1 MSIESLVSQYLNEL
15 KRLLAQAR
23 QFGDSTPEL
32 SFRPALD
39 KFFRA
44 LPKTLSI
51 QQVEVIYEPK
61 QQYRAG
67 RPDWKFLHSKTFGIF
82 GYVEA
87 KGINLEQELDP
98 EAYRE
103 QIERYLGLGHRVIL
117 TDGLEFLF
125 FDPESSKGIRLG
137 LTKKPLTMGAEWPIL
152 PDPRILTKFNEFL
165 QTPSAREVSDRV
177 LMLDLA
183 KRTRL
188 IAEDIEE
195 LVNTPAGA
203 GQDTKENDTIAALSS
218 LRDALSSSHDP
229 DLLGNDRF
237 ADMVAQV
244 LIFSLMY
251 AHRYVAPG
259 ENDPKV
265 VADKLRTFWT
275 SAISS
280 DGINRLRP
288 FRALAAITQ
297 SDPASLGRL
306 NTWYLDSIEYLA
318 HVRLDWTGAQST
330 NYHKLYEE
338 YFTAL
343 DPQAK
348 IDWGAY
354 ATHPSLARFVVSFCD
369 SVAGEQ
375 FGSSSLFLE
384 PNKIIDPCCGTGV
397 FLEKCAELS
406 PKKMVANV
414 VGFEIQPAPYALS
427 QLRMSLI
434 ASEGILSALD
444 VNVILCNSLSDA
456 IVKAELPE
464 LDTAVPD
471 QLKMF
476 EQERAEAINLAK
488 PPVTVVLGNP
498 PSSDAGLH
506 GDAAIYSK
514 ILSLLDEF
522 RPPEEERGARQN
534 IQKQIGNDFMKFLRW
549 GLYKLPADK
558 PAILAFVVPGSFLG
572 HGTYSVAR
580 KWIADHFSEVWAIE
594 FDADLRAGT
603 MSSQLFET
611 RQGRCLLICAR
622 ITEPATTTTIK
633 YKSLLKLDRIDKEQ
647 FFEQAAESLTTGT
660 AIASIKFEQIDVAE
674 LPYRFKPQKSFD
686 QERYASFYRLCPRK
700 QDATETEKVIFLRHV
715 SGIKLGVT
723 AAFVHKDKKLLSRK
737 ILELGSRSYPELRE
751 NWFKGQQKPP
761 REETL
766 NPSVLASVGAK
777 TKGSRHVDNIR
788 RYSFRPSVEMY
799 AYLDPQLLKELA
811 DEGGGGTRYR
821 PELFASYKRGGNFG
835 ISVAPAPENIGDS
848 LHRFS
853 AVSWNIPDNDLCSR
867 GNAHVFCP
875 YFPAYKKR
883 TKDEW
888 NPTPKLNISTEL
900 MSYYAD
906 AASNEEGTAALI
918 ALYTHAVL
926 SSGCYLQTFEGALY
940 TTSGE
945 WPRVPFPTDRELF
958 FSLAKLGSALA
969 DLERDNDLEVQLNET
984 ELFRIQSFS
993 EVEFWLTDFEINA
1006 EDKTLILAADDQR
1019 YTIAGIDIEAVSASV
1034 SGHVPLREWLKW
1046 HKRPYLNRK
1055 FNFDDAQRLSALLTR
1070 LEVQLKV
1077 LKEIDY
1083 FVSALL
1089 DETQTELI

>member
-1 MSIESLVSQYLNEL
+1 MSIELLVSAYLNEL
-15 KRLLAQAR
+15 KKLLAQAI

-32 SFRPALD
+32 SFRPVLD

-51 QQVEVIYEPK
+51 PHVEVIYEPK

-98 EAYRE
+98 GAHRE
-103 QIERYLGLGHRVIL
+103 QLDRYLGLGHRVIL
-117 TDGLEFLF
+117 TDGLDFLF
-125 FDPESSKGIRLG
+125 FDPESSKGVRLG
-137 LTKKPLTMGAEWPIL
+137 LTKKPLTMVGEWPIL
-152 PDPRILTKFNEFL
+152 PDPKILTKFSEFL
-165 QTPSAREVSDRV
+165 QTPSARDVSDRV

-244 LIFSLMY
+244 LVFSLMY

-259 ENDPKV
+259 ENDPKA

-275 SAISS
+275 SAIFS

-288 FRALAAITQ
+288 FRALAAIAQ

-306 NTWYLDSIEYLA
+306 NTWYLDAIEYLA
-318 HVRLDWTGAQST
+318 HVRLDWTRAQST

-375 FGSSSLFLE
+375 FGSSSLLLE

-406 PKKMVANV
+406 PKKMVASV
-414 VGFEIQPAPYALS
+414 AGFEIQPAPYALS

-434 ASEGILSALD
+434 AGEGILSALD

-464 LDTAVPD
+464 SDTAVPD

-476 EQERAEAINLAK
+476 EQERAEAVKLAK

-549 GLYKLPADK
+549 GLYKLPTDK
-558 PAILAFVVPGSFLG
+558 PAILAFVLPGSFLG

-580 KWIADHFSEVWAIE
+580 KWIVDHFSDVWTIE
-594 FDADLRAGT
+594 FDADLRTGT
-603 MSSQLFET
+603 ASSQLFQT
-611 RQGRCLLICAR
+611 RQGRCLLVCAR
-622 ITEPATTTTIK
+622 SGEPATTPHIK
-633 YKSLLKLDRIDKEQ
+633 YKSLLKFSKNDKER
-647 FFEQAAESLTTGT
+647 FLDEAAESMVSGSKIESL
-660 AIASIKFEQIDVAE
+660 SFEHVSLADS
-674 LPYRFKPQKSFD
+674 PYRFKPQKSYD
-686 QERYASFYRLCPRK
+686 QERYSSFHQLWQK
-700 QDATETEKVIFLRHV
+700 KAIGGEKVIFLRQV

-723 AAFVHKDKKLLSRK
+723 AALVHKDKKILSRK
-737 ILELGSRSYPELRE
+737 VLDLGSQSYEDLRE
-751 NWFKGQQKPP
+751 KWFKGQQKPP

-766 NPSVLASVGAK
+766 NPFVLKLVASK
-777 TKGSRHVDNIR
+777 TKGARYLGDIR

-799 AYLDPQLLKELA
+799 AYLDLDFLKQLENQ
-811 DEGGGGTRYR
+811 GGGGTRPR
-821 PELFASYKRGGNFG
+821 PELFAAYSREGNFG
-835 ISVAPAPENIGDS
+835 ISVAPAPENIGEI

-853 AVSWNIPDNDLCSR
+853 AVSWHIPDNDLCSR
-867 GNAHVFCP
+867 DNAHVFCP
-875 YFPAYKKR
+875 YFPEYNERRKE
-883 TKDEW
+883 EW
-888 NPTPKLNISTEL
+888 DSTPKLNINSEL
-900 MSYYAD
+900 MSYYREAT
-906 AASNEEGTAALI
+906 SGENETAANI
-918 ALYTHAVL
+918 TLYTHAVL
-926 SSGCYLQTFEGALY
+926 CSSRYLETFEGALY
-940 TTSGE
+940 TTAGE
-945 WPRVPFPTDRELF
+945 WPRVPFPKDRQIFL
-958 FSLAKLGSALA
+958 SLAKLGKALA
-969 DLERDNDLEVQLNET
+969 EMEKDAETVELNEN
-984 ELFRIQSFS
+984 EGRRIQPLF
-993 EVEFWLTDFEINA
+993 EAEFWLTGFAIDSESR
-1006 EDKTLILAADDQR
+1006 TLTLESEEKS
-1019 YTIAGIDIEAVSASV
+1019 YVLEGISITTVTTPV
-1034 SGHVPLREWLKW
+1034 SGYVPLREWLKW
-1046 HKRPYLNRK
+1046 HKKAYLNRK
-1055 FNFDDAQRLSALLTR
+1055 FNFDDARRLSALLSR
-1070 LEVQLKV
+1070 LEGQIAV
-1077 LKEIDY
+1077 LKEIDDE
-1083 FVSALL
+1083 VSVLL